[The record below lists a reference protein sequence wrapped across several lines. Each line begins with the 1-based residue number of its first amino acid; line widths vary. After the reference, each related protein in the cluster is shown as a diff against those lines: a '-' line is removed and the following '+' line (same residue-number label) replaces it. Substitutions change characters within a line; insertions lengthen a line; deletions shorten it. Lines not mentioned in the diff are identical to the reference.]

1 MQVRGRNL
9 RISKPPAEHAGVMAR
24 SIRRRSANLA
34 TPDWAKT
41 IVRLRKQLGFHQGT
55 FGNTFHCSAMA
66 VSRWERGIS
75 EPPSHT
81 YIEMGNTAGDP
92 LCWYFWGRAGLSKE
106 DLLRVTPR
114 LQKRLRKAQVPHLE
128 IVSAG
133 GSAKTPEE
141 EKLQLV
147 PIPLLRTVATS
158 HGETGDNHVLL
169 QDAPVESM
177 IAAPKDWCPNPS
189 TTSCLRVRGSSMSP
203 LISDGY
209 ILVVD
214 FAQNHIRELDGKVV
228 IAWHKDKGLTV
239 SRLKRYDHTFVLQSE
254 NASYES
260 ITLNGKQRWKIVAK
274 VLWWIGKAP

>member
-1 MQVRGRNL
+1 
-9 RISKPPAEHAGVMAR
+9 MAR
-24 SIRRRSANLA
+24 SIRRRAANFA

-41 IVRLRKQLGFHQGT
+41 IVRLRKQLGFHQAT

-114 LQKRLRKAQVPHLE
+114 LQKRLRKAQMPHLE

-133 GSAKTPEE
+133 GSTKKPEDE
-141 EKLQLV
+141 NLQLV
-147 PIPLLRTVATS
+147 AIPLLRTVAAS

-189 TTSCLRVRGSSMSP
+189 TTARCR
-203 LISDGY
+203 
-209 ILVVD
+209 
-214 FAQNHIRELDGKVV
+214 H
-228 IAWHKDKGLTV
+228 
-239 SRLKRYDHTFVLQSE
+239 
-254 NASYES
+254 
-260 ITLNGKQRWKIVAK
+260 
-274 VLWWIGKAP
+274 